1 MASRLP
7 SPAVIVSARVVS
19 SAAVRALVALAAAA
33 TLTGCAMSR
42 YASDLGDGGYFGV
55 RGFGVSVA
63 LSRDE
68 LLARWRVVTDGQDA
82 PKERYESLDLNGDGV
97 LEAYETTRF
106 WTPTLRLDRRGAPGG
121 DGAEAGD
128 GAAVAPARLELD
140 VRIVGLPDRGKRLDT
155 LADTLARELL
165 GEAEIERLPFPTV
178 GGFEAVERRR
188 GASRLVVI
196 DQQPFAHE
204 YGGER
209 RQVVTALLRAASET
223 EALERDFATF
233 VSAIALLRAAP
244 PLTERERP

>member
-1 MASRLP
+1 VPERLP
-7 SPAVIVSARVVS
+7 SPARITSVARL
-19 SAAVRALVALAAAA
+19 AATLGLAAA
-33 TLTGCAMSR
+33 LGLVGGLGGCAMSR

-55 RGFGVSVA
+55 RGYGVSVA

-68 LLARWRVVTDGQDA
+68 LLARWRVVADGRDA
-82 PKERYESLDLNGDGV
+82 PTERYESLDLNGDGV

-106 WTPTLRLDRRGAPGG
+106 WTPTLRLDRRGADTGS
-121 DGAEAGD
+121 
-128 GAAVAPARLELD
+128 VAPARLELD
-140 VRIVGLPDRGKRLDT
+140 VRIVGLPDRGKRLDA
-155 LADTLARELL
+155 LADALARELL

-188 GASRLVVI
+188 GTSRLVVI

-209 RQVVTALLRAASET
+209 RQLVAALLRAASES
-223 EALERDFATF
+223 EALERDFRSF

-244 PLTERERP
+244 PLMERERP